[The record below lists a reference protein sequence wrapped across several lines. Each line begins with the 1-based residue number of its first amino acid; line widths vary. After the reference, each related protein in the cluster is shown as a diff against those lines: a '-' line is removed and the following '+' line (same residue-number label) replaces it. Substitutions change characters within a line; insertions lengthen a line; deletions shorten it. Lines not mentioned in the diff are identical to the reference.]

1 MNIAGSGSVKFGDM
15 ETNSEKPSPGFAK
28 GQLWKTD
35 DTYLQIIDLG
45 KRQIHYKVMKKPD
58 QPAVTRLIRTEA
70 LAVYLKA
77 TEAELMN

>member
-1 MNIAGSGSVKFGDM
+1 MKKDLSRAVQLDDM
-15 ETNSEKPSPGFAK
+15 ELSGQKPTPGLAK

-35 DTYLQIIDLG
+35 DTYLQIVELG

-70 LAVYLKA
+70 LAVYLSA
-77 TEAELMN
+77 TEAVLMS